1 MIDNEAREA
10 LIAKIEAT
18 NRQFFPENF
27 SDTRYIPNSQNHVA
41 ASVADE
47 YANIIGISRGLSRDK
62 QLDVRD
68 RIAALDV
75 YRAALRDFVELGI
88 GEELNNG

>member
-1 MIDNEAREA
+1 MTNENANHEDVV
-10 LIAKIEAT
+10 AKIEAAK
-18 NRQFFPENF
+18 RRFFPETF
-27 SDTRYIPNSQNHVA
+27 SDTRYIPNSQEHVS

-47 YANIIGISRGLSRDK
+47 YAQILGMSRGMSRDQ

-75 YRAALRDFVELGI
+75 YRKALRDVVELGI
-88 GEELNNG
+88 GEA